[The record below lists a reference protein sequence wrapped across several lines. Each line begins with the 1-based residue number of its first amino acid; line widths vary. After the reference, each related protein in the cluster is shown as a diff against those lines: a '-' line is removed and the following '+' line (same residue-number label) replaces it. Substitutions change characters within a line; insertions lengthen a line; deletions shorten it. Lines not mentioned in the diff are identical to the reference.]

1 MTLRTYRSTLSKR
14 LGAAI
19 CRLRTAKRWTV
30 AKLAQRAGISTTYLR
45 QLEYG
50 DNVPT
55 LTIVVEL
62 AEVLGVTPAE
72 LVRQA
77 TEDAVPS
84 ADTCSS
90 PPSSSSSPESS

>member
-1 MTLRTYRSTLSKR
+1 MTHRTYRTTLSKR

-19 CRLRTAKRWTV
+19 YRLRRAKGWTRT
-30 AKLAQRAGISTTYLR
+30 KLAQRAGISITYVR
-45 QLEYG
+45 QLEHG

-72 LVRQA
+72 LVRRA
-77 TEDAVPS
+77 TEDAIPS
-84 ADTCSS
+84 PQTCLS
-90 PPSSSSSPESS
+90 PPSSSSSEPS